1 MNKTLTT
8 TIGALI
14 SIAGYTAP
22 ALAADVGV
30 SIGIGQPGFY
40 GQIDVGDA
48 PRPRVI
54 YAQPR
59 IIERVVVD
67 EEPIY
72 LHVRPGHAR
81 NWSRYCGE
89 YNACGR
95 RVYFVNDNY
104 YNNVYAPHYRQ
115 RHERHDDRGDHNRD
129 ENRDD
134 QRGHEDRRDDNGHD
148 DHHGHGNRR

>member
-1 MNKTLTT
+1 MNKTLTM

-14 SIAGYTAP
+14 AIAGYAAP

-40 GQIDVGDA
+40 GQLDIGDA

-59 IIERVVVD
+59 IIDRVVVD

-72 LHVRPGHAR
+72 LHVRPGHAK
-81 NWSRYCGE
+81 NWRRYCGQ

-115 RHERHDDRGDHNRD
+115 RHERQDDRHDDRHDH
-129 ENRDD
+129 
-134 QRGHEDRRDDNGHD
+134 GDRRDDNGHD
-148 DHHGHGNRR
+148 DHHDRGNEKHNRH